1 MTSNVP
7 HHKDV
12 AITLIKISSLSLSC
26 IARRDFQGC
35 TAVCHTT
42 GWCSKLKTRRIQNHK
57 KGRASQKGPIFFI
70 YRISCIMFFPS
81 LGIGLT
87 HRWKRTEGRNC
98 AMGTPPFEMNC
109 SWNAMTAKSSKDLL
123 VYKPSCK
130 QCLA

>member
-1 MTSNVP
+1 MFLPQSCQYKFV
-7 HHKDV
+7 
-12 AITLIKISSLSLSC
+12 KISCLLVFF
-26 IARRDFQGC
+26 RRDFRGY
-35 TAVCHTT
+35 TAVCLTT
-42 GWCSKLKTRRIQNHK
+42 GRCSILDRRKSEKNRKEELQK
-57 KGRASQKGPIFFI
+57 KGRNCFVG
-70 YRISCIMFFPS
+70 ISYMFLLSP
-81 LGIGLT
+81 GIGLT